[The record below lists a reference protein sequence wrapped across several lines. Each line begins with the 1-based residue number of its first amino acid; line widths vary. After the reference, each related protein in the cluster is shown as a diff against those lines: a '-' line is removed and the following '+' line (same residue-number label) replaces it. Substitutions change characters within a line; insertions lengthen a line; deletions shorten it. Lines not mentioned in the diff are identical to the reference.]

1 MDIKKVRK
9 QVTIL
14 GALLAMAC
22 GVPFAFLQGLQ
33 ASWPFFLLAN
43 YLLIAAHWWLL
54 SRVISTLLS
63 NERTMTVLLGMVA
76 FFPLAMAFA
85 LCFVA
90 VKIDRFLMIPAVA
103 GIVSVPLAVTLYCI
117 YAGLKSLLHR
127 Q

>member
-9 QVTIL
+9 QVTIS
-14 GALLAMAC
+14 GALLAMAS
-22 GVPFAFLQGLQ
+22 GVPFAFLRGVP
-33 ASWPFFLLAN
+33 AGWPIILLAN

-54 SRVISTLLS
+54 AKVISALLS
-63 NERTMTVLLGMVA
+63 NERTMTVLWGMVA

-90 VKIDRFLMIPAVA
+90 VKIDRFLIMPAVA
-103 GIVSVPLAVTLYCI
+103 GIASVPLAATLYCI